1 MTLELSNQF
10 IFIGALLT
18 LLCIVSSVVS
28 RKLGAPILL
37 VFLVLGMLA
46 GEDGPG
52 GIIFNDYGLAFLL
65 GNLALAIII
74 LDGGLGTRREAFRVS
89 LNPALSLATLGVV
102 ITAGI
107 TGLAAH
113 LILALPIL
121 DSLLI
126 GAIVGSTDAAAVFG
140 LLRSAGLQLKE
151 RTGATLEIESG
162 TNDPMAIFL
171 TVTLVQV
178 LAHNQ
183 APGAT
188 GIVWVLLQQMGLGLL
203 LGFIGGR
210 GFCLFLERIDLPA
223 SLYPLCVLAGGLGIF
238 GLTSLLNG
246 SGFLAIYVLGVIVG
260 NTALPFSKDIHRF
273 HDGIAWLSQ
282 IGMFLMLGLL
292 ITPSHLPPIIIP
304 ALGIA
309 LVLIFIARPI
319 AVALSLLPFHFP
331 TREQVF
337 ISWCGL
343 RGAVPIILALYPSL
357 SGLHST
363 ELVFELVF
371 FVVLVS
377 LVVQGWSI
385 APVARWLGVNL
396 PVQVTDPKHF
406 QVALPTEL
414 DKVLHVYEVIGGCR
428 ANNTLLAELPLTE
441 GAQAAGVIRDGVLK
455 KHSKI
460 LRLEEGDHVM
470 ILASE
475 DTASMGTLFS
485 PKEDIEV
492 TRQAVT
498 SFYGEF
504 VISPDTT
511 LGELRMFY
519 GLDTRNLS
527 PSDSVGQFL
536 FRRFHGRPVV
546 GDTVALGHLQLVIRR
561 IEGNRIA
568 AVGLK
573 LPHSPPG

>member
-1 MTLELSNQF
+1 MTLDLSNQF

-18 LLCIVSSVVS
+18 LLCVVSSIVS

-52 GIIFNDYGLAFLL
+52 GIQFNDYGLAFLL

-102 ITAGI
+102 VTAGI

-113 LILALPIL
+113 LILNLPITE
-121 DSLLI
+121 SLLI

-171 TVTLVQV
+171 TVTLVQI
-178 LAHNQ
+178 LALQ
-183 APGAT
+183 DAPT
-188 GIVWVLLQQMGLGLL
+188 GGGIIWVLIKQMGLGLL
-203 LGFIGGR
+203 LGFLGGR
-210 GFCLFLERIDLPA
+210 GFCLFLQRIELPA

-260 NTALPFSKDIHRF
+260 NASLPFSKDIHRF

-292 ITPSHLPPIIIP
+292 ITPSHIPAIIAP

-309 LVLIFIARPI
+309 VVLIFIARPV
-319 AVALSLLPFHFP
+319 AVALALLPFHFP
-331 TREQVF
+331 AREQVF

-357 SGLHST
+357 SGLEST

-385 APVARWLGVNL
+385 APMARWLKVEVPSQN
-396 PVQVTDPKHF
+396 TDPRHF
-406 QVALPTEL
+406 QVALPAEL
-414 DKVLHVYEVIGGCR
+414 DKVLHIYEVIAACR
-428 ANNTLLAELPLTE
+428 ANKSLLTELPLTE
-441 GAQAAGVIRDGVLK
+441 GTQIAGVIRDGVARK
-455 KHSKI
+455 RSNT
-460 LRLEEGDHVM
+460 LRLETGDHVM
-470 ILASE
+470 ILAS
-475 DTASMGTLFS
+475 DDSPSMGSLFS
-485 PKEDIEV
+485 PKEEIDL

-504 VISPDTT
+504 TISPNST
-511 LGELRMFY
+511 LGDLGTFY
-519 GLDTRNLS
+519 GLDIGDLS
-527 PSDSVGQFL
+527 PDDTLGQFL
-536 FRRFHGRPVV
+536 FRQFHGRPVV
-546 GDTVALGHLQLVIRR
+546 GDAAMLGHVQLVIRATD
-561 IEGNRIA
+561 GNRITT
-568 AVGLK
+568 VGLK
-573 LPHSPPG
+573 LPRPTPE

>member
-10 IFIGALLT
+10 IFVGALLT

-52 GIIFNDYGLAFLL
+52 GIQFHDYGLAFLL

-74 LDGGLGTRREAFRVS
+74 LDGGLGTQREAFRVS

-102 ITAGI
+102 VTAGI

-113 LILALPIL
+113 LILDLPIPE
-121 DSLLI
+121 SLLI

-171 TVTLVQV
+171 TVTLVQL
-178 LAHNQ
+178 LALDQ
-183 APGAT
+183 VPT
-188 GIVWVLLQQMGLGLL
+188 VTDVVWALTQQMGLGLL
-203 LGFIGGR
+203 LGFLGGR
-210 GFCLFLERIDLPA
+210 GFCLFLERIELPA
-223 SLYPLCVLAGGLGIF
+223 SLYPLCVLAGGLGVF

-292 ITPSHLPPIIIP
+292 ITPSHMPPIILP

-319 AVALSLLPFHFP
+319 AVALALLPFHFP
-331 TREQVF
+331 VREQVF

-357 SGLHST
+357 SGLQST

-385 APVARWLGVNL
+385 APFARWLQVDL
-396 PVQVTDPKHF
+396 PAQNTDPKHF
-406 QVALPTEL
+406 QVSLPARL
-414 DKVLHVYEVIGGCR
+414 DKVLHVYEVIAGCR
-428 ANNTLLAELPLTE
+428 ASDSLVTDLPLPE
-441 GAQAAGVIRDGVLK
+441 GAQIAGVIRDGLLRTR
-455 KHSKI
+455 SRN

-470 ILASE
+470 MLAS
-475 DTASMGTLFS
+475 DDSVSIGALFS
-485 PKEDIEV
+485 SEEV
-492 TRQAVT
+492 MEVASQAVT
-498 SFYGEF
+498 SYYGEF

-511 LGELRMFY
+511 LGDLAAAY
-519 GLDTRNLS
+519 GLDTANLAV
-527 PSDSVGQFL
+527 SDTLGQYL
-536 FRRFHGRPVV
+536 FHQFHGRPVV
-546 GDTVALGHLQLVIRR
+546 GDAIHLGALQLVIRR
-561 IEGNRIA
+561 IDANRIT

-573 LPHSPPG
+573 LPRSPHE